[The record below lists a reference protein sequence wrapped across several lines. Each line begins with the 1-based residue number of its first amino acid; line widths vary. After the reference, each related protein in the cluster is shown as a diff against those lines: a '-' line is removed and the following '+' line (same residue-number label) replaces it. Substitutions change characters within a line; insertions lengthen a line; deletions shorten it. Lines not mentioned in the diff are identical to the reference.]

1 MTRTRIG
8 EKLQDGE
15 RKVVES
21 DPSYRV
27 TKGPSPLPS
36 QVSSKHFYSGPN
48 HQNLVAVH
56 GDRDYKF

>member
-1 MTRTRIG
+1 M
-8 EKLQDGE
+8 EKGKQLNL
-15 RKVVES
+15 

-27 TKGPSPLPS
+27 TQGLSPLPS

-56 GDRDYKF
+56 GDRITNFK